1 MWLLL
6 TLFQAGRGGFDAPK
20 ICKSL
25 QQLGINLLFVIGG
38 DGTQFAGSPLP
49 DADRR
54 RGEGG
59 LAHPAAPRGRP
70 LALRGG
76 EAAEAAHLDCRRAK
90 VDRQRRPVCRPHL
103 WLRLGTSLPCRPRAA
118 AGRSDRCFVFARRR
132 WSRRRR

>member
-54 RGEGG
+54 RGKGAS
-59 LAHPAAPRGRP
+59 LTRRHPRGRSP
-70 LALRGG
+70 AL
-76 EAAEAAHLDCRRAK
+76 
-90 VDRQRRPVCRPHL
+90 
-103 WLRLGTSLPCRPRAA
+103 
-118 AGRSDRCFVFARRR
+118 
-132 WSRRRR
+132 